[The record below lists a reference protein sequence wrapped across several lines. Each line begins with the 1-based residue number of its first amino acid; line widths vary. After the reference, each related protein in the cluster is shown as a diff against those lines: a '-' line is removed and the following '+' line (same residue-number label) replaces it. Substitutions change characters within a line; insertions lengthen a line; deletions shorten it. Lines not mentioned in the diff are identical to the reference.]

1 MMLFLGRTTIV
12 IAHRLSTIRN
22 SDVIIGFSEGR
33 VMEQGSHNELL
44 KVENGVYQ
52 NLVHM
57 QTYGSDD
64 QGEKIFTET
73 FYSTQ
78 KNCSNCKKV
87 NYLKISC
94 HLFQQGLPWKRKSMK
109 NQASV

>member
-1 MMLFLGRTTIV
+1 MLGVHDQYRLISGRTTIV

-57 QTYGSDD
+57 QTYGGDD
-64 QGEKIFTET
+64 QGKWLWFYQRIFAML
-73 FYSTQ
+73 YH
-78 KNCSNCKKV
+78 V
-87 NYLKISC
+87 
-94 HLFQQGLPWKRKSMK
+94 
-109 NQASV
+109 SVAIV